1 MKPSHSKKSFTSD
14 QKSGLMSLL
23 LNSLFMITVIFA
35 MAGCEKENEEPPFP
49 SYLRMTVEGERVEC
63 DYDIGAKIYAP
74 SQIDP
79 SVLNIHGMWKQK
91 TLQEGYI
98 EFILYDFDDVTGLQS
113 FIYPSSVQIIKTHIN
128 EKMGIHNQYYMAEG
142 KDVKLIV
149 EEVSERYI
157 KGIFELTAK
166 MDMGSGTIDSLVI
179 TEGEFHIAL
188 KQ

>member
-14 QKSGLMSLL
+14 QKSSLISLL
-23 LNSLFMITVIFA
+23 VNSLFMITVIFA

-49 SYLRMTVEGERVEC
+49 SYLRMTLDGQRVEC
-63 DYDIGAKIYAP
+63 DYDIGAKIYGP

-79 SVLNIHGMWKQK
+79 SVLNIYGMWKHK

-98 EFILYDFDDVTGLQS
+98 EFILYDYDDDTGLQS
-113 FIYPSSVQIIKTHIN
+113 FIYPSRVQINKVHIN
-128 EKMGIHNQYYMAEG
+128 EEMGIHTQYYMAVG
-142 KDVKLIV
+142 NDVKLII

-157 KGIFELTAK
+157 KGIFDLTMK